1 MPPVVTGERPGHLSS
16 LRALDPNRYAVV
28 VDGRDA
34 RAVVEVCDVRGIV
47 VQSLTGEEVSTDQTW
62 FTFDAS
68 GFPSGLYVVTVVSR
82 GRRAVHAIVR
92 AR

>member
-1 MPPVVTGERPGHLSS
+1 MPPAVTGERPGHLSS
-16 LRALDPNRYAVV
+16 LRALDPDRYAVV
-28 VDGRDA
+28 VDGRDT

-47 VQSLTGEEVSTDQTW
+47 VQSLTGERVSADQTW

-82 GRRAVHAIVR
+82 GHRTVHMVVR
-92 AR
+92 SR